1 MKYEVY
7 LDTFFIT
14 QLIMDYC
21 VLRLT
26 VKTMKLRTS
35 RLKLV
40 FAAFTGAL
48 GSCLMFVL
56 PNINLYVKFGIITA
70 IIGLLMS
77 WIAFRIRGI
86 KQYISVFFMLIA
98 MTFLLGGVT
107 GWIISRIKGEVPFC
121 FRLILIF
128 IIYGLF
134 LLCIKLYR
142 EQESLLLPVTL
153 SIQDEEGSLAKVS
166 VVALTDTGNRLRE
179 SETGMAVCI
188 LEKGVCDHLS
198 KVDYTVPYHTLGN
211 EEDQMY
217 AQRIE
222 GMTIHT
228 KEGDVSVKDVM
239 LAFYP
244 GQISKR
250 GAYHMI
256 LHPEYL
262 KEEQR

>member
-7 LDTFFIT
+7 LDTFFVT

-26 VKTMKLRTS
+26 VKAMKLRTS
-35 RLKLV
+35 RLRIML
-40 FAAFTGAL
+40 AAFTGAL

-56 PNINLYVKFGIITA
+56 PSVNLYLKYGIITVV
-70 IIGLLMS
+70 IGLLMS
-77 WIAFRIRGI
+77 WTAFCIRGI
-86 KQYISVFFMLIA
+86 RQYISVFFMLIA
-98 MTFLLGGVT
+98 MTFLLGGMT
-107 GWIISRIKGEVPFC
+107 GWITGRIRGAVPFY
-121 FRLILIF
+121 FRLVLILA
-128 IIYGLF
+128 IYALF
-134 LLCIKLYR
+134 LWCIKLYR
-142 EQESLLLPVTL
+142 RQESLLLPVTL
-153 SIQDEEGSLAKVS
+153 SIRDEDGSLKRIS
-166 VVALTDTGNRLRE
+166 VVALRDTGNRLLEGR
-179 SETGMAVCI
+179 TGMPVCI
-188 LEKGVCDHLS
+188 LEKGVCENLC
-198 KVDYTVPYHTLGN
+198 KADYTVSYHTLGN
-211 EEDQMY
+211 EEDIMY
-217 AQRIE
+217 AQRID

-244 GQISKR
+244 GRISKK